1 MRIDRVLIRTLRLRL
16 REPFRTT
23 GGTVDHRTVLLVQ
36 LEGEGVEGTGEC
48 VAQDTPHY
56 APETVDTARRALERY
71 LGPAVLGAAFEA
83 ATELGPRLERAARG
97 HPMAKAALEMAAWD
111 AEARARG
118 VSLATLLGGV
128 REAVPAGVVV
138 GVQDGLERLLDRI
151 DAHLAEGYLR
161 IKLKVEHGREL
172 EVLDAVRS
180 RFPSIPLAVDA
191 NGGYTLADA
200 DRLAALDRF
209 GLEYIEQPLPEDELA
224 AHATLRSRI
233 ATPICLDESIASP
246 GRCRDALAV
255 GACDIVNIKPGRV
268 GGHGPARAIHDLC
281 SDAGIPVWCGGMLE
295 SGVGRAHNVA
305 LATLPAFR
313 LPGDISASRRY
324 WERDIVVPA
333 FELEA
338 DGTVAVPT
346 GPGIGVEL
354 DEAFIRS
361 IEVDRL
367 ELRRGASA

>member
-1 MRIDRVLIRTLRLRL
+1 MRINRVLIRTIRLRL
-16 REPFRTT
+16 REPFRTS
-23 GGTVDHRTVLLVQ
+23 GGRVDHRTFLLVQ
-36 LEGEGVEGTGEC
+36 LEGEGVDGTAEC
-48 VAQDTPHY
+48 VAPETPHY
-56 APETVDTARRALERY
+56 SPETVETARRALERH
-71 LGPAVLGAAFEA
+71 LGPAVLGASFQSAS
-83 ATELGPRLERAARG
+83 ELSPLLDRAAKG
-97 HPMAKAALEMAAWD
+97 HPMAKAAIEMAAWD

-118 VSLATLLGGV
+118 VSLAALLGGV
-128 REAVPAGVVV
+128 RDAVPAGVVV
-138 GVQDGLERLLDRI
+138 GMQDDLEHLLARI

-161 IKLKVEHGREL
+161 IKLKIEPGGEMD
-172 EVLDAVRS
+172 VLDAVRS
-180 RFPSIPLAVDA
+180 RHPSVPLAVDA
-191 NGGYTLADA
+191 NGRYSLADA
-200 DRLAALDRF
+200 NRLAALDRF

-224 AHATLRSRI
+224 AHAALRGRL
-233 ATPICLDESIASP
+233 ATPVCLDESIDGP
-246 GRCRDALAV
+246 GRCRDALAL

-268 GGHGPARAIHDLC
+268 GGHGAARTIHDLC
-281 SDAGIPVWCGGMLE
+281 TEADVPVWCGGMLE

-305 LATLPAFR
+305 LASLPGFR

-333 FELEA
+333 FELGA

-367 ELRRGASA
+367 ELRRGRPA